1 MRKMRKSILCS
12 TFLVVILAMAFC
24 SVSPGSDMAFYAGTP
39 NWDWYAI
46 DVAQKDVDK
55 IMNSLKG
62 SVKEIKA
69 FNDKQLKDLE
79 AWATTNLKDN
89 ELDIIWLPGTMPS
102 VLYPNPNLK
111 PNGSLAEEWLYNGN
125 MFINVA
131 DWFAYCTY
139 EGGARG
145 ADNAAQGAAN
155 ILNVPASVIGFD
167 DGAPMKMTASGKKYI
182 PSLKDFPTNR
192 CVHLSSLK
200 NSDWEV
206 AVIFGSE
213 GGSDDATKEERVD
226 PVVLREKKSDG
237 YLAIIHQKAAPAES
251 RADFTIDFVKNW
263 VAEKIKLK
271 PVELN
276 GKLAAVWGNIKR
288 Q

>member
-1 MRKMRKSILCS
+1 MSHKNFLAFTTIILS
-12 TFLVVILAMAFC
+12 FVFVSLTLA
-24 SVSPGSDMAFYAGTP
+24 SDMAFYAGTP
-39 NWDWYAI
+39 NWDWYGI
-46 DVAQKDVDK
+46 DVAKKDVDK
-55 IMNSLKG
+55 MMNAFKSV
-62 SVKEIKA
+62 VKEIKA
-69 FNDKQLKDLE
+69 FDDKQLNDLE
-79 AWATTNLKDN
+79 AWAKANLKDN

-111 PNGSLAEEWLYNGN
+111 PDGSIAEDWLYNGN

-139 EGGARG
+139 EGGARK
-145 ADNAAQGAAN
+145 ADNAGQGAAN

-182 PSLKDFPTNR
+182 PSMKDFADNR
-192 CVHLSSLK
+192 TIHLSSLK

-206 AVIFGSE
+206 AAIFGSE
-213 GGSDDATKEERVD
+213 GGSEDATKEERVD

-251 RADFTIDFVKNW
+251 RADYTIDFVKNW
-263 VAEKIKLK
+263 VAEKIKLA